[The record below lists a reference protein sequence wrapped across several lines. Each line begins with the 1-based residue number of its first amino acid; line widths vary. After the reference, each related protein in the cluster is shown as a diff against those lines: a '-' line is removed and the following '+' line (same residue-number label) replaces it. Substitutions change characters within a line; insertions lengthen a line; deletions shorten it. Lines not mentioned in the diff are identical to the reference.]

1 VDVQVD
7 QFSQRQKMAAFY
19 EKQNAQR
26 GGILLFK
33 MPITADT

>member
-19 EKQNAQR
+19 KKQNAASLWHFAFQN
-26 GGILLFK
+26 
-33 MPITADT
+33 AHHS